1 MGEDFP
7 EKDIEVIMM
16 IKKLRG
22 EKSGISARMRRLTA
36 VITMMLLVTM
46 MGYTIADAHTVTIAD
61 AERAPIQIQ
70 TSDTVVGRILSKQ
83 GILLDEG
90 DLLNFSLADTVGHDD
105 VIRIYRAGDVT
116 LTYMGATKEY
126 TTVATKVEDFLLEL
140 GIVTDEDDVVTPS
153 LTAPIRDG
161 LEISVVMNDHHK
173 VTVQEDIAYQTEEIE
188 NPDMAPGE
196 RKVVQQGATGVLEYE
211 YDIAYENGKEI
222 SRNLVRETI
231 LANPVKEIVEYGPD
245 SVWELGV
252 VPASRPTKY
261 SRVERFQ
268 ATAYDA
274 SPADNGIW
282 AGMTSTGMPLVYGV
296 IAVDPRVIPYG
307 TKMYIESVDGQY
319 VYGYAIA
326 GDCGGAIKGKKVDLF
341 FPNRSTCYQFGRRD
355 VNIYFLD

>member
-1 MGEDFP
+1 
-7 EKDIEVIMM
+7 MM
-16 IKKLRG
+16 ISKLRG
-22 EKSGISARMRRLTA
+22 EKGGVSVRMRRLTMVLTA
-36 VITMMLLVTM
+36 ILMVTVL
-46 MGYTIADAHTVTIAD
+46 GSHVVEAHTITIAD
-61 AERAPIQIQ
+61 AESTPIQIQ

-83 GILLDEG
+83 GIVLNEG
-90 DLLNFSLADTVGHDD
+90 DFLNFALADQVSHDD
-105 VIRIYRAGDVT
+105 VIQIYRASTVS
-116 LTYMGATKEY
+116 LTYMGVKKEC
-126 TTVATKVEDFLLEL
+126 TTVATKVEDFLSEL
-140 GIVTDEDDVVTPS
+140 GIVTDENDVVLPS
-153 LTAPIRDG
+153 LTSPIREG
-161 LEISVVMNDHHK
+161 LEISVVLHDQHK
-173 VTVQEDIAYQTEEIE
+173 VNVQEDIAYQTEEVE
-188 NPDMAPGE
+188 NAALAPGE
-196 RKVVQQGATGVLEYE
+196 RQVVQQGVNGVMEYQ

-222 SRNLVRETI
+222 SRTLVRETI
-231 LANPVKEIVEYGPD
+231 LANPIKEIVEYGPE

-252 VPASRPTKY
+252 IPACRPTNY
-261 SRVERFQ
+261 TRVETFK